1 MFNSIFTPG
10 FIIVFLYRLVN
21 QIWLIKT
28 FAWIECGGASELIIL
43 HTDYRKSKQHV
54 ACNMLSR
61 HETCHI
67 SLESHA
73 QPHAGTAAGQLEP
86 VKFIEVL

>member
-1 MFNSIFTPG
+1 M
-10 FIIVFLYRLVN
+10 VYLYRLVN

-43 HTDYRKSKQHV
+43 PTDYRKSQQHV

-61 HETCHI
+61 HSTCHI
-67 SLESHA
+67 SLECHA
-73 QPHAGTAAGQLEP
+73 QPHAWTAAG
-86 VKFIEVL
+86 

>member
-1 MFNSIFTPG
+1 M
-10 FIIVFLYRLVN
+10 VYLYRLVN

-43 HTDYRKSKQHV
+43 PTDYRKSQQHV
-54 ACNMLSR
+54 TCNMLSR
-61 HETCHI
+61 HSTCHI
-67 SLESHA
+67 SLECHA
-73 QPHAGTAAGQLEP
+73 QPHAWTAAGQLEP